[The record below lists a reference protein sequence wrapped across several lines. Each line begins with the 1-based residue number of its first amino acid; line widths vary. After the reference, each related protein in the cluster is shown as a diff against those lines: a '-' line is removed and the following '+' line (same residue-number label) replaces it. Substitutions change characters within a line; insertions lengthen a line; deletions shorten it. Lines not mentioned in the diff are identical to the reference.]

1 MASITNVTI
10 GVYPEAQKSA
20 ISDMLNAPE
29 TVTGSTPSITAKS
42 GIRYKC
48 GEVATLDI
56 VVPASGLFEVDF
68 ESGSTATVLTTTGTT
83 VTWPNWFDPTS
94 LEADTLYEISIQDGK
109 GLVATWPA

>member
-1 MASITNVTI
+1 
-10 GVYPEAQKSA
+10 
-20 ISDMLNAPE
+20 MLNAPE
-29 TVTGSTPSITAKS
+29 SKTGTTVSITAKS

-68 ESGSTATVLTTTGTT
+68 ESGSTATVLTTTGTV
-83 VTWPNWFDPTS
+83 VTWPSWFDPTA
-94 LEADTLYEISIQDGK
+94 LEANALYEISIQDGK